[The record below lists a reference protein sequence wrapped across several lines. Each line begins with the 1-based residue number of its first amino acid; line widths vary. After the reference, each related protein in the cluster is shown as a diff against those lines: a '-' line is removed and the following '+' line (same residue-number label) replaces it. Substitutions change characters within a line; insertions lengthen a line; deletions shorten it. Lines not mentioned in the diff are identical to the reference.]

1 LTICRSILIDNRH
14 QPYRRTTMTRTSSHL
29 LAIAAAL
36 VLTIATFQQAV
47 SVPVAAMP
55 VAAEL
60 A

>member
-1 LTICRSILIDNRH
+1 
-14 QPYRRTTMTRTSSHL
+14 MTRTSSHL